1 MNNSSFTGN
10 LKTLSWRWA
19 NLNPSPDWDSNNL
32 IAPLSFHL
40 VPNLPTL
47 LQDTSIGLEW
57 LKFAL
62 DFVIINSP
70 QSNRQSTE
78 MDNLISS
85 QLTMEHHLKDLT
97 PLQEYEGSKGKK
109 PSGRFSFFE
118 QLKIKMENLMVHHV
132 AREKQVNLLRQIYLW
147 IKIIFSTLLLKKKLT
162 LKNTVTPAT

>member
-1 MNNSSFTGN
+1 
-10 LKTLSWRWA
+10 
-19 NLNPSPDWDSNNL
+19 
-32 IAPLSFHL
+32 
-40 VPNLPTL
+40 L

-109 PSGRFSFFE
+109 PVGRFSFFE
-118 QLKIKMENLMVHHV
+118 QL
-132 AREKQVNLLRQIYLW
+132 NLLVEFKSYQVIPLYR
-147 IKIIFSTLLLKKKLT
+147 
-162 LKNTVTPAT
+162 VVE